1 MLCTILARL
10 SNDEQRVQ
18 LLQTLRNKLSHYQ
31 LDWTDVKN
39 IVGLFTNKDQV
50 RFDVLQLLLRHT
62 TNSSEK
68 IGMEQYAR
76 LVQQSTNG
84 NEHLQFYLF
93 EQIYERLDVR
103 THDECQRL
111 IDSFRNRIIRQK
123 VEALV
128 RSHPA
133 RTTHETSPIGQSSE
147 VGEQCASSAQ
157 WIEQTT
163 ANCFLPPTSSSVD
176 GGGGGSSAPLQR
188 QHAFDVDYQD
198 ECCQQLVAP
207 SSAVERDEYVRG
219 PVSASASDSSLS
231 SASDECV
238 PLRSRSFMLAI
249 KSTFERLKETS
260 S

>member
-18 LLQTLRNKLSHYQ
+18 LLQTLRNKLSRYH
-31 LDWTDVKN
+31 LDWTDMKN
-39 IVGLFTNKDQV
+39 IVGLFANKDQV
-50 RFDVLQLLLRHT
+50 RFDVLELLLRHT

-68 IGMEQYAR
+68 IGMEEYAR
-76 LVQQSTNG
+76 LVQQATNE

-103 THDECQRL
+103 THAECQRL
-111 IDSFRNRIIRQK
+111 IDSFRNRTIRQK

-128 RSHPA
+128 RSHSA
-133 RTTHETSPIGQSSE
+133 YTKHEPSLIGQTSY
-147 VGEQCASSAQ
+147 VQL
-157 WIEQTT
+157 IEPTT
-163 ANCFLPPTSSSVD
+163 ANRLVPPTTSSVD
-176 GGGGGSSAPLQR
+176 GSCSAPLQR
-188 QHAFDVDYQD
+188 QYAFDVDYQN

-207 SSAVERDEYVRG
+207 TSAVERDECVRG
-219 PVSASASDSSLS
+219 LVSASASDSSLS

-238 PLRSRSFMLAI
+238 PLRTRSFMLAI